1 MPFAGDISGA
11 VSDLFAASA
20 DKSKAQYDLMEGQ
33 EYTLASDLATQNAQF
48 TQDSTAIKETQ
59 INREETKAL
68 GTTTANLAGAGF
80 ATSGSGLDILRETAS
95 SGSIAK
101 AAANQQGLITEAG
114 YNEQAASYTLMATA
128 ADQAAA
134 AEETA
139 AKGAYTGAI
148 ISGAAAIFDFGAL
161 AGNISGGGGGGGA
174 PVTASGGK
182 GGG

>member
-1 MPFAGDISGA
+1 MAFGSSTVTDIGGG
-11 VSDLFAASA
+11 VSDLFQASA
-20 DKSKAQYDLMEGQ
+20 DKSKAQYDLAEGQ

-48 TQDSTAIKETQ
+48 TQASTSIKETQ

-68 GTTTANLAGAGF
+68 GTTTANQAGAGL
-80 ATSGSGLDILRETAS
+80 SGSGLDILRETAS

-114 YNEQAASYTLMATA
+114 YNEQAQSYNLMASA
-128 ADQAAA
+128 ADQAAS

-139 AKGAYTGAI
+139 AKGAKLGAI
-148 ISGAAAIFDFGAL
+148 IDFTAAAVSLIPSP
-161 AGNISGGGGGGGA
+161 SGMPSG
-174 PVTASGGK
+174 ASGGK

>member
-1 MPFAGDISGA
+1 MAFGSSTVTDVAGG
-11 VSDLFAASA
+11 VSDLFQVSA
-20 DKSKAQYDLMEGQ
+20 DKSKAQYDLAEGQ

-48 TQDSTAIKETQ
+48 TQASTSIKETQ

-68 GTTTANLAGAGF
+68 GTTTANQAGAGF

-128 ADQAAA
+128 ADQAAS

-139 AKGAYTGAI
+139 AKGADIGAI
-148 ISGAAAIFDFGAL
+148 IDFTAAAVSLIPSP
-161 AGNISGGGGGGGA
+161 SGTPSG
-174 PVTASGGK
+174 ASGGK
-182 GGG
+182 

>member
-1 MPFAGDISGA
+1 MAGTAGDISGG
-11 VSDLFAASA
+11 VSDLFLASA
-20 DKSKAQYDLMEGQ
+20 DKSKASYDLLEGQ
-33 EYTLASDLATQNAQF
+33 EYTLASQLATQNAQF

-95 SGSIAK
+95 TGSIAK

-114 YNEQAASYTLMATA
+114 YNEQAQSYSLMATA
-128 ADQAAA
+128 ADQAAQ

-139 AKGAYTGAI
+139 AKGATIGAYI
-148 ISGAAAIFDFGAL
+148 DFASAAFDLGGLASGA
-161 AGNISGGGGGGGA
+161 GGGGGSSAG
-174 PVTASGGK
+174 GGK
-182 GGG
+182 GG

>member
-1 MPFAGDISGA
+1 MAGLASDIGGG
-11 VSDLFAASA
+11 VSDLFQASA
-20 DKSKAQYDLMEGQ
+20 DKSKASYDLLEGQ
-33 EYTLASDLATQNAQF
+33 EYTLASQLATQNAQF

-95 SGSIAK
+95 TGSIAK

-114 YNEQAASYTLMATA
+114 YNEQAQSYNLMATA
-128 ADQAAA
+128 ADQAAS

-139 AKGAYTGAI
+139 AKGATIGAYI
-148 ISGAAAIFDFGAL
+148 DFASAAFDLGSLASGA
-161 AGNISGGGGGGGA
+161 GGGGGGSSAG
-174 PVTASGGK
+174 GGK
-182 GGG
+182 GG

>member
-1 MPFAGDISGA
+1 MAFGSSTVTDIGAG
-11 VSDLFAASA
+11 VSDLFQASA
-20 DKSKAQYDLMEGQ
+20 DRSKAQYDLSEGQ

-68 GTTTANLAGAGF
+68 GTTTANQAGAGF

-114 YNEQAASYTLMATA
+114 YNEQAASYTLMASA
-128 ADQAAA
+128 ADQAAS

-139 AKGAYTGAI
+139 AKGADIGAI
-148 ISGAAAIFDFGAL
+148 IDFTAAAVSLIPSP
-161 AGNISGGGGGGGA
+161 SGSG
-174 PVTASGGK
+174 VSGGK
-182 GGG
+182 AGA